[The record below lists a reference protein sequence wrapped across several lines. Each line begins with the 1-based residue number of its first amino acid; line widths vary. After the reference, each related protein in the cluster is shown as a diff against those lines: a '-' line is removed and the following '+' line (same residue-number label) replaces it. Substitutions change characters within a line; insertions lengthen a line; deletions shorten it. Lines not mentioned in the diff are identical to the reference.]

1 MALWRDA
8 TAGALGP
15 GQGDYDPYGDLSSL
29 VRQIAPGIGAASQV
43 ALQPQLQRPDD
54 SFAAYMA
61 DPLARSDADIQQ
73 RAAAGPPSAGQSLSD
88 LGNMVLP
95 YLAGAAPGG
104 SLSSGIRAYH
114 GSPYDFNAFDVSK
127 IGTGEGAQ
135 AYGHGL
141 YFAESEPVARSYR
154 DALSSNTGLS
164 DPANDVIKYWVQQ
177 GGGDKARGA
186 ELYRQFAQDSGIT
199 ETERE
204 QFARHIEQQP
214 GHMYEVDINADP
226 QSFLPWDKPASQWP
240 NQPLSAVQ
248 DLAASQ
254 GMRLGDVTG
263 ERLYQQLATSISDFG
278 RHTGGDQ
285 QAASEALGQAGIPGI
300 RYLDQQ
306 SRNAGGWHITPADQT
321 VSGKW
326 MVKSNDYNSQG
337 MHFDTEAEA
346 QKALQAKIGGQTSN
360 YVVFD
365 PKIIDILRKYAVPGL
380 ISGGGAAG
388 IANAGSQ

>member
-29 VRQIAPGIGAASQV
+29 VRQIAPGIGSAAQT
-43 ALQPQLQRPDD
+43 ALQPQLSRPDD

-114 GSPYDFNAFDVSK
+114 GSPYDFDAFDASK

-141 YFAESEPVARSYR
+141 YFAENEGVARSYKDSLGQLGAMDTLDNFLQTNQGKNIPAADIALRLR
-154 DALSSNTGLS
+154 DTKAAPLAADDGVVAALQRLLPNYRS
-164 DPANDVIKYWVQQ
+164 DAAVSEANLRD
-177 GGGDKARGA
+177 
-186 ELYRQFAQDSGIT
+186 YRYIDDAAQ
-199 ETERE
+199 RLM
-204 QFARHIEQQP
+204 R

-226 QSFLPWDKPASQWP
+226 QSFLHWDKPLSQQGQQVRDIITGRTDWTSNDMPGASVYTRLGGGDP
-240 NQPLSAVQ
+240 RAPGSAVAYREGAP
-248 DLAASQ
+248 AAS
-254 GMRLGDVTG
+254 R
-263 ERLYQQLATSISDFG
+263 QL
-278 RHTGGDQ
+278 
-285 QAASEALGQAGIPGI
+285 SEAGIPGI
-300 RYLDQQ
+300 RYLDQG
-306 SRNAGGWHITPADQT
+306 SRGAG
-321 VSGKW
+321 
-326 MVKSNDYNSQG
+326 QG
-337 MHFDTEAEA
+337 
-346 QKALQAKIGGQTSN
+346 TSN

-380 ISGGGAAG
+380 ISGGAA
-388 IANAGSQ
+388 ASATSAGNP

>member
-1 MALWRDA
+1 
-8 TAGALGP
+8 
-15 GQGDYDPYGDLSSL
+15 
-29 VRQIAPGIGAASQV
+29 
-43 ALQPQLQRPDD
+43 
-54 SFAAYMA
+54 MA
-61 DPLARSDADIQQ
+61 DPLARTDADIQQ
-73 RAAAGPPSAGQSLSD
+73 RAAAGPPSAGQSLAD
-88 LGNMVLP
+88 LGSLVAP
-95 YLAGAAPGG
+95 YLAGGAPGG
-104 SLSSGIRAYH
+104 SLSSGIRAWH
-114 GSPYDFNAFDVSK
+114 ASPYDFDKFDISK
-127 IGTGEGAQ
+127 VGTGQGA
-135 AYGHGL
+135 ATYGHGI
-141 YFAESEPVARSYR
+141 YAAESPKVSGPGGSYDLEFTAKNLGKYDLNQGENEVLQVLRAGGSDMDVLGTLAR
-154 DALSSNTGLS
+154 
-164 DPANDVIKYWVQQ
+164 
-177 GGGDKARGA
+177 GGGYTFEEANAVLERIKAAKAR
-186 ELYRQFAQDSGIT
+186 LYD
-199 ETERE
+199 
-204 QFARHIEQQP
+204 
-214 GHMYEVDINADP
+214 VNINADP